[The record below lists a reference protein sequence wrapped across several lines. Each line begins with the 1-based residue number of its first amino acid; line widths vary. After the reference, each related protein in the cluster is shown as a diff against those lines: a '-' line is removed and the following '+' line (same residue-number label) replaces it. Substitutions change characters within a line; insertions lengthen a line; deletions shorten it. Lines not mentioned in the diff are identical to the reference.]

1 MKEYKNFYLYN
12 ELVQEIQKLLIDNS
26 IKNNNVNKEEIIF
39 KNLNNEYLIKIKQN
53 ENKYP
58 EDILDESQKAQVF
71 FKEEKDIRYP
81 DNFEIINKNIYEKIK
96 LRKGNEIFNF
106 RKKEYLINEFK
117 IFLKLDYPDKKIYEI
132 IVGTINKTNNSFI
145 SNFLFKYKESK
156 GMNDHYGYLTI
167 TKLSKFISK
176 NI

>member
-1 MKEYKNFYLYN
+1 MKEYKNFYWYN

-96 LRKGNEIFNF
+96 LRKGNEIFNSLYH
-106 RKKEYLINEFK
+106 KQY
-117 IFLKLDYPDKKIYEI
+117 
-132 IVGTINKTNNSFI
+132 
-145 SNFLFKYKESK
+145 
-156 GMNDHYGYLTI
+156 
-167 TKLSKFISK
+167 
-176 NI
+176 